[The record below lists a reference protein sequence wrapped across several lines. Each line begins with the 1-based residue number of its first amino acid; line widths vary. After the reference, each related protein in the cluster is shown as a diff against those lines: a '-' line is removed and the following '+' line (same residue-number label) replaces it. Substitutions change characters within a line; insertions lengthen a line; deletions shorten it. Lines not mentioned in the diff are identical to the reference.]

1 MLVDF
6 VQNRHGRVRDADD
19 YAPMA
24 VRKESAIRMLLLDA
38 ILGNRDRNPNNFLTS
53 IQSDGTRVIVPIDH
67 GAIMA
72 RRLNQFDLRGAVSS
86 QIGWNAIEYEKILD
100 DMTRAE
106 LIAIMPGILADYR
119 ADIEQKKTDIV
130 KAMNEAVDKL
140 ISLHEEGE
148 WPDMEYLEKLYE
160 EYDNRLKPV
169 FSRLDEVASM
179 SDEDF
184 LDLFKY
190 LRFGYK

>member
-1 MLVDF
+1 
-6 VQNRHGRVRDADD
+6 
-19 YAPMA
+19 
-24 VRKESAIRMLLLDA
+24 
-38 ILGNRDRNPNNFLTS
+38 
-53 IQSDGTRVIVPIDH
+53 
-67 GAIMA
+67 MA

-119 ADIEQKKTDIV
+119 ADIEQKKADIV
-130 KAMNEAVDKL
+130 KAMNEAVEKL

>member
-1 MLVDF
+1 
-6 VQNRHGRVRDADD
+6 
-19 YAPMA
+19 
-24 VRKESAIRMLLLDA
+24 
-38 ILGNRDRNPNNFLTS
+38 
-53 IQSDGTRVIVPIDH
+53 
-67 GAIMA
+67 MA

-119 ADIEQKKTDIV
+119 ADIEQKKADIV